1 MTVTLVVSPS
11 ATGKTRHCLDQS
23 RRTQAEHK
31 LLPAW
36 VIVPDRL
43 QTAAIRRRLA
53 AAGGAI
59 GVRVGTFGDLY
70 QMVLLRASAPTPLA
84 GEPVVYRLVQ
94 DAIREVAARGQLVHY
109 AAVTRMPGFI
119 NALIGRIAELKQAR
133 VFPGPLLGIAEMH
146 GPALVELARV
156 YAEYQERLRAAG
168 WVDPEG
174 LNWLAVEAL
183 EREPGLISDLRLVVV
198 DGFDSFNAAQ
208 LAAIRLLGQGGAEV
222 LVTLPGSPDM
232 ARPAHRRF
240 ARSLDA
246 FRRAI
251 PDAEL
256 CDLPGEPTGP
266 TPFRHLEKNLFESAA
281 PALPSEGRIAF
292 LEARSPAD
300 EAREALRWIKARIVR
315 DGLRPDECA
324 LVTPDPERYRPFLRE
339 AGAEFGMPLRF
350 THGDALA
357 SAAGIAALLD
367 LLALYPQKWPHSL
380 TLEAIR
386 SPYFDLARFGLTPQA
401 AEPLELA
408 GLAGPVIAGLDQW
421 QDTLARLARLDAP
434 PPREENEALQAPHL
448 PVAAEADTLWQG
460 LQALA
465 QRLEPPGPQPTHA
478 WVNWLEDLL
487 EETTF
492 FERQETDLDQ
502 AAALGLRETFR
513 ALVLGERVA
522 GEQAV
527 GYEDFLKELRS
538 TLEGTFC
545 REPATG
551 RQPAV
556 LVLRVLEARGLRF
569 RAVAL
574 LGLSEG
580 LFPEVEREDPFLGE
594 KVRAELGLEPR
605 IGREQGGLFYQAVTR
620 ADEFLLLTRPTLA
633 DDGERWEPSPYWNA
647 ATVLFTD
654 PSVLVRPDDPRPV
667 ADAASPEEV
676 LFTAVRRGSL
686 PASYE
691 ELLPRFERLRHAR
704 DVLHARLAPQA
715 VGPYEGDLSAARD
728 RLTAAYGPDYSWSP
742 SRLETYGTCPHWY
755 FVSHVLGLEAREPPE
770 LGLDPSRLGTLLHA
784 ILEQAFREASDPTDA
799 DSVVAALNEA
809 ARTHFAQAPQVHAF
823 RPSPLWAMEQEHL
836 QERLTET
843 VRELMALGGGWK
855 PSALEA
861 AFGLKDAPPL
871 ELEIDGEPVLLRGVI
886 DRVDVNSSGELRVMD
901 YKTGGSHLGSQDL
914 IDGRRLQ
921 LPLYA
926 LAARDALGLGKPV
939 EGLYWAI
946 LAAEAGALKL
956 SRFKHETEDRTL
968 SGPDGAAQVALAH
981 VRRILTG
988 VRAGAFQPEPPRG
1001 GCPSYCPAAV
1011 WCWRYAPSLW

>member
-1 MTVTLVVSPS
+1 MTVTLLVSPS
-11 ATGKTRHCLDQS
+11 ATGKTRHCLDEA
-23 RRTQAEHK
+23 RRAPSEHK
-31 LLPAW
+31 LPPAW

-59 GVRVGTFGDLY
+59 GVHVGTFGDLY
-70 QMVLLRASAPTPLA
+70 QAVLLRAGSPAPLA
-84 GEPVVYRLVQ
+84 DEPVIYRLVQ
-94 DAIREVAARGQLVHY
+94 GAIQQVASQGQLTHY
-109 AAVTRMPGFI
+109 NAVARMPGFI
-119 NALIGRIAELKQAR
+119 NALIVRIAELKQAR
-133 VFPGPLLGIAEMH
+133 VFPGPLLGIAETH
-146 GPALVELARV
+146 VAALVELARV
-156 YAEYQERLRAAG
+156 YSEYQKRLEASG

-183 EREPGLISDLRLVVV
+183 ARNPNLITDLRLVVV
-198 DGFDSFNAAQ
+198 DGFDSFDAAQ
-208 LAAIRLLGQGGAEV
+208 LAAIRLLGQGGVEV

-232 ARPAHRRF
+232 TRPAHRRF
-240 ARSLDA
+240 ARSRDA

-251 PDAEL
+251 PDANL
-256 CDLPGEPTGP
+256 RDLPAEPTGP
-266 TPFRHLEKNLFESAA
+266 TPFRHIEQNLFESAA
-281 PALPSEGRIAF
+281 PALTTEGRIAF

-300 EAREALRWIKARIVR
+300 EAREALRWIKARILR

-367 LLALYPQKWPHSL
+367 LLALYPQKWPRSL

-386 SPYFDLARFGLTPQA
+386 CPYFDLNRFGLTPEV

-421 QDTLARLARLDAP
+421 QDTLARLAHLDAP
-434 PPREENEALQAPHL
+434 PPREENEALQAPQL
-448 PVAAEADTLWQG
+448 PVAAEANTLWQG

-487 EETTF
+487 EEVAF
-492 FERQETDLDQ
+492 FERQETERDR

-522 GEQAV
+522 GEQSV

-545 REPATG
+545 REPAVG
-551 RQPAV
+551 KQPAV

-633 DDGERWEPSPYWNA
+633 DDGERWQPSPYWNA
-647 ATVLFTD
+647 ATSLFTD
-654 PSVLVRPDDPRPV
+654 PPVLVRPDDPRPV

-715 VGPYEGDLSAARD
+715 AGPFEGDLSAARD
-728 RLTAAYGPDYSWSP
+728 RLTATYGPDHSWSP

-755 FVSHVLGLEAREPPE
+755 FVSQVLGLEAREPPE
-770 LGLDPSRLGTLLHA
+770 LGLNARQLGTILHA

-799 DSVVAALNEA
+799 DAVVTALNEA
-809 ARTHFAQAPQVHAF
+809 ARTHFARAPQEHAF

-836 QERLTET
+836 LERLTET
-843 VRELMALGGGWK
+843 VREIVALGGGWR
-855 PSALEA
+855 PSALEV

-871 ELEIDGEPVLLRGVI
+871 ELEIEGEPVLLRGVI

-901 YKTGGSHLGSQDL
+901 YKTGASHLGSQDL

-926 LAARDALGLGKPV
+926 LAACDALGLGKAA

-946 LAAEAGALKL
+946 LAAEAGPLKL
-956 SRFKHETEDRTL
+956 SRFVHETEEVTL
-968 SGPDGAAQVALAH
+968 RGPDGAAQVALAH
-981 VRRILTG
+981 VHRILTG
-988 VRAGAFQPEPPRG
+988 VRGGAFPPQPPRG